1 MSNQYPET
9 DETNP
14 AAVKLFNNAW
24 AALEAELGADKLAFP
39 PALYW
44 LNGAPGAGKGTQT
57 PVILE
62 MLGLTAQPL
71 VMSDLFKTP
80 EMKAIMA
87 TGKLIDDET
96 VFGLLL
102 RALLKPEYANGVIV
116 DGFPRSAG
124 QVACLKLFA
133 KKLAATQAKPTKFGL
148 VMLYVGEKES
158 VERQL
163 KRGREMQAAGLPV
176 RSTDVDPEKTLVRY
190 KEFADKTLGPIE
202 TLDGVF
208 PYYKINSL
216 GSIEETAAE
225 IRKVLAAAK

>member
-1 MSNQYPET
+1 MNKYPET
-9 DETNP
+9 EETNP
-14 AAVKLFNNAW
+14 VAVKLFNNAW
-24 AALEAELGADKLAFP
+24 AALEAELGAEKLTFP
-39 PALYW
+39 PAIYW

-62 MLGLTAQPL
+62 MLGLDAQPL

-102 RALLKPEYANGVIV
+102 RALLKPDYKNGVIV

-133 KKLAATQAKPTKFGL
+133 KKLAETQKTAPKFGL

-176 RSTDVDPEKTLVRY
+176 RSTDLDPEKTLVRY
-190 KEFADKTLGPIE
+190 KEFADKT
-202 TLDGVF
+202 
-208 PYYKINSL
+208 
-216 GSIEETAAE
+216 
-225 IRKVLAAAK
+225 